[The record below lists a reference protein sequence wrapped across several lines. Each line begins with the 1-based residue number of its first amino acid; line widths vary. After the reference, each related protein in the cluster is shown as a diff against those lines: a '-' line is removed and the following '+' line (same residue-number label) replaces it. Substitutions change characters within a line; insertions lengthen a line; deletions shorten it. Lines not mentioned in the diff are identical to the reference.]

1 MLIDIMSPYSYLQV
15 NTKMISIFGLNV
27 ATYWAELLNIYSR
40 VIKKKKDE
48 VIQANG
54 FFTIDRDYIKSRTS
68 LDISDQVKCDKVLVN
83 IGALAVDAENPN
95 HISISL
101 KRMFEILSEDDA
113 SAIAAI
119 QKQAKSRKG
128 TSASS
133 AETKV
138 FMIKQNL
145 KKAIDSADQDLQKAF
160 STWIDAFMESKN
172 VLTKAAVEIFQRTV
186 ENYSTSKQV
195 KLKIIEIATV
205 HSYRDAQWAINM
217 YERDSKKPG
226 TFIGVQQKQ
235 NVGID
240 PNSVF

>member
-15 NTKMISIFGLNV
+15 NTKMISVFGLNV
-27 ATYWAELLNIYSR
+27 AAYWAELLNIYPR

-54 FFTIDRDYIKSRTS
+54 FFTVDREYIKSRTS
-68 LDISDQVKCDKVLVN
+68 LDLADQAKCDKALVN
-83 IGALAVDAENPN
+83 VGALAVSEENPN
-95 HISISL
+95 FICISL
-101 KRMFEILSEDDA
+101 NRMFEILSEDD
-113 SAIAAI
+113 SAAI
-119 QKQAKSRKG
+119 LDIQKKAKSRKG
-128 TSASS
+128 STT
-133 AETKV
+133 ETKAA
-138 FMIKQNL
+138 MIKMNL
-145 KKAIDSADQDLQKAF
+145 KKAVVCSDAELTTAYH
-160 STWIDAFMESKN
+160 TWVDAIMDSKN
-172 VLTKAAVEIFQRTV
+172 VLTKAALEIFVRTV
-186 ENYSTSKQV
+186 ENYSTSKLV

-240 PNSVF
+240 PNSAF